1 MTGRTHDAIGFSVLV
16 VAASYYPPS
25 SLTIYTLFGALV
37 GNVVGSYL
45 PDIDQATNR
54 LWDMMPLGEVTG
66 RVFRNLFLKHRTITH
81 SLLGL
86 FIFYKFLE
94 FILPKIFNSG
104 FIDSDILLIS
114 IIIGYVAHLAADSVT
129 TEGLPLFFPLPFKI
143 GFPPFKFLRIS
154 TGGFWEKYVVLPGVA
169 IFLILFIN
177 KQAMAITQILR
188 NISY

>member
-1 MTGRTHDAIGFSVLV
+1 M
-16 VAASYYPPS
+16 
-25 SLTIYTLFGALV
+25 
-37 GNVVGSYL
+37 
-45 PDIDQATNR
+45 
-54 LWDMMPLGEVTG
+54 
-66 RVFRNLFLKHRTITH
+66 
-81 SLLGL
+81 
-86 FIFYKFLE
+86 
-94 FILPKIFNSG
+94 
-104 FIDSDILLIS
+104 
-114 IIIGYVAHLAADSVT
+114 AHLAADSVT